1 MDIPSIVDA
10 QRAYY
15 LTGATRPKEF
25 RRDAL
30 QKLLKGLEDRQ
41 DAFLAALKEDLN
53 KSAAEAYMTELGQVK
68 AEIRLMLR
76 GLDRWVKPK
85 FAWTPLTL
93 LPGKSTVY
101 REPYGVVL
109 IVAPWNYP
117 AYLCLAPLAAAL
129 AAGNCVLVKPSAYA
143 PATSRAVT
151 ELLDTVFTSE
161 HIACVE
167 GGREENQAL
176 FQQKFDYIFFTGS
189 REVGRTVLKAAAEH
203 LTPVTLELGGK
214 CPAIVDPTADLA
226 ATARRIVWGKL
237 LNAGQTCVAPD
248 YVLVHDSVEQDF
260 IGHLLGAIRVYFDEQ
275 DPLTS
280 ESYPRIINEKHF
292 RRLIGLMKGERALC
306 GGVWDE
312 KARKIAPTVL
322 TNISFSSRIM
332 QEEIFGPILPVLPY
346 RNIGR
351 DVVKVLQGMPKP
363 LALYVFTRDKD
374 VSSRI
379 LQDLSFG
386 GGCVNDVVAHVGNPY
401 LPFGGVGESGMGAYH
416 GRFGYDTFTH
426 QKAVLSRSFKKES
439 SLRYPPYTE
448 KKKRLMEKF
457 L

>member
-93 LPGKSTVY
+93 LPGRSTVY

-332 QEEIFGPILPVLPY
+332 QEEIFGPVLPVLPVASLAEAVANVNA
-346 RNIGR
+346 R
-351 DVVKVLQGMPKP
+351 PPP
-363 LALYVFTRDKD
+363 LALYLFTESAQAQREALAQTR
-374 VSSRI
+374 S
-379 LQDLSFG
+379 G
-386 GGCVNDVVAHVGNPY
+386 GVCVNDVVVHRSRGAAIVIDSDAHGQAGFEALADGVTVARRAWLEAADVLNT
-401 LPFGGVGESGMGAYH
+401 LPFEQF
-416 GRFGYDTFTH
+416 R
-426 QKAVLSRSFKKES
+426 
-439 SLRYPPYTE
+439 
-448 KKKRLMEKF
+448 KRLRRNRS
-457 L
+457 